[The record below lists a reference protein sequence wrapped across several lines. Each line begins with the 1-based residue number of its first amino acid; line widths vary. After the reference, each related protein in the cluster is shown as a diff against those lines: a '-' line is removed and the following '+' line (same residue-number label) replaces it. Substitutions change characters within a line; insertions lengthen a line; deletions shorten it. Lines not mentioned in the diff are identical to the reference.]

1 MQRYFPIFQQKV
13 WWSYTKESANNP
25 ITQLHIPSTNKS
37 IISLLKQRHSHKDGN
52 KVGETIFLTSRDRFA
67 ASSNVSPLQARSN
80 FSQDPH
86 FGESAFCC
94 YFCDAYPVETGQEF
108 RVHPSPAHL
117 PPPQILR
124 MPKCRRPV
132 AWNAWMQFCCK
143 LTPILFYF
151 RQTMCINFQPR
162 QAKHKKNMKWY
173 GISFQRLATPDRK
186 ANRTR
191 TFETQPRRSEQDQIQ
206 RYFSDGCAT

>member
-1 MQRYFPIFQQKV
+1 MVKLHKRKCKQSHNTTAYSFYQQEH
-13 WWSYTKESANNP
+13 YL
-25 ITQLHIPSTNKS
+25 ITQAKAFS
-37 IISLLKQRHSHKDGN
+37 QRCN

-162 QAKHKKNMKWY
+162 QAKHKKNMK
-173 GISFQRLATPDRK
+173 
-186 ANRTR
+186 
-191 TFETQPRRSEQDQIQ
+191 
-206 RYFSDGCAT
+206 